1 MQQLRKI
8 FRLRQIKEN
17 IIGFRAV
24 YLGTQSRKLATQIA
38 ALLLNQLK
46 GFSRYSC
53 SFKAALPASCARM
66 ETFQS

>member
-46 GFSRYSC
+46 GF
-53 SFKAALPASCARM
+53 FKIFMLL
-66 ETFQS
+66 

>member
-17 IIGFRAV
+17 IVGLRAV
-24 YLGTQSRKLATQIA
+24 YLGTQSRKLVTQIA

-46 GFSRYSC
+46 GFSQI
-53 SFKAALPASCARM
+53 FVLL
-66 ETFQS
+66 